1 MMLDS
6 MNNPHF
12 NHFWLCSC
20 QTLLNCSR
28 FTGDH
33 IESVSDTWFVIGISD
48 EDSNQT
54 ERDGK
59 RDLKRL
65 RKGLPRA
72 CKKGP

>member
-1 MMLDS
+1 VTS
-6 MNNPHF
+6 
-12 NHFWLCSC
+12 
-20 QTLLNCSR
+20 
-28 FTGDH
+28 DH